1 MEAFSVYQEAI
12 FVTAESAPAR
22 KPRADAERNR
32 QRLLEAARA
41 AFNAGGTSVSLEEI
55 ARVAGVGIGTLYRH
69 FPTRD
74 FLVAQVYRNE
84 AEKLGEAARQL
95 AGSEPPLVALRAW
108 LLLFVDY
115 LSTKLILV
123 EAFKSIVGDTSQ
135 LTAGSGDML
144 SSAVTL
150 LVNRAVEAGDLAA
163 GQIDPIDLLRAIT
176 GVAMA
181 GAGPNW
187 TPSARAMV
195 DILIAGLK
203 RG

>member
-1 MEAFSVYQEAI
+1 MAAD
-12 FVTAESAPAR
+12 SAPAR

-41 AFNAGGTSVSLEEI
+41 AFSESGTSVSLEEI
-55 ARVAGVGIGTLYRH
+55 ARSAGVGIGTLYRH

-74 FLVAQVYRNE
+74 VLIADVYSNE
-84 AEKLGEAARQL
+84 AAKLGEAARQL
-95 AGSEPPLVALRAW
+95 ADEHPPLEALRTW

-123 EAFKSIVGDTSQ
+123 EAFKSMVGDTSR
-135 LTAGSGDML
+135 LTAASGDML
-144 SSAVTL
+144 SSSVTL
-150 LVNRAVEAGDLAA
+150 LIDRAVENGDIAAGD
-163 GQIDPIDLLRAIT
+163 IDPLDLLRALT

-181 GAGPNW
+181 GAGPDW
-187 TPSARAMV
+187 HVAAARMV

-203 RG
+203 RA